1 MVDTYH
7 VYNADN
13 NTLKGILSETA
24 LITDKILIKLLDVII
39 YLWPHFT
46 TVKLNRHYIDF
57 MDDSLHSTEKYDC
70 NHLSTTWS
78 KMYD

>member
-39 YLWPHFT
+39 HLWPHFT
-46 TVKLNRHYIDF
+46 TVKLNRH
-57 MDDSLHSTEKYDC
+57 
-70 NHLSTTWS
+70 
-78 KMYD
+78 